1 MTRNTFAKE
10 LEELHLDLI
19 NMGSLV
25 EDSINN
31 ALAALK
37 NEDLELASLVIQAD
51 DLVDEYEKKIE
62 KKCLNLIARQ
72 QPMAGDLRKI
82 STALKMITDMERIA
96 DHSSDIA
103 KLTIKMAQQNMI
115 KTLIKPLIDIPQMAE
130 QAKKMVKMSLDSYV
144 NQDIIMAQSLYEND
158 NIVDELFIK
167 IVKDLSIIMK
177 EHPEAVDQA
186 VNLIFIAKYLERMA
200 DHATN
205 IGEWV
210 IYNVTGKHKTYKES
224 GEFLS

>member
-31 ALAALK
+31 SLSALR
-37 NEDLELASLVIQAD
+37 NEDLELAALVIKAD
-51 DLVDEYEKKIE
+51 DIVDDYERKIE

-72 QPMAGDLRKI
+72 QPLAGDLRKI

-103 KLTIKMAQQNMI
+103 KLTIKMAQENMI
-115 KTLIKPLIDIPQMAE
+115 KTWIKPLIDIPEMAE
-130 QAKKMVKMSLDSYV
+130 QAKKWSKHPWTLMLNRILIWLKASM
-144 NQDIIMAQSLYEND
+144 NTIISSMDCLLKSSRS
-158 NIVDELFIK
+158 F
-167 IVKDLSIIMK
+167 
-177 EHPEAVDQA
+177 P
-186 VNLIFIAKYLERMA
+186 
-200 DHATN
+200 
-205 IGEWV
+205 
-210 IYNVTGKHKTYKES
+210 
-224 GEFLS
+224 